1 MGCPRRTSWKCC
13 VHLFAFVSYRRL
25 LAQCIYLNGMYEHM
39 GCRSMPGVRD
49 LTCDGRRSTYDV
61 SVHKLNNVSFR
72 GKCARMGQPLKL
84 PSSTKLARPGHFPP
98 ARQEGRLAGPVFYVQ
113 YMSFL
118 CVLTNT
124 ATSTMI
130 DCGPIFKEI
139 LCKELSLTC
148 T

>member
-1 MGCPRRTSWKCC
+1 MRTQGIASKATITNKTRPAW
-13 VHLFAFVSYRRL
+13 
-25 LAQCIYLNGMYEHM
+25 
-39 GCRSMPGVRD
+39 
-49 LTCDGRRSTYDV
+49 
-61 SVHKLNNVSFR
+61 
-72 GKCARMGQPLKL
+72 
-84 PSSTKLARPGHFPP
+84 LART
-98 ARQEGRLAGPVFYVQ
+98 QEGRLAGPVFYVQ